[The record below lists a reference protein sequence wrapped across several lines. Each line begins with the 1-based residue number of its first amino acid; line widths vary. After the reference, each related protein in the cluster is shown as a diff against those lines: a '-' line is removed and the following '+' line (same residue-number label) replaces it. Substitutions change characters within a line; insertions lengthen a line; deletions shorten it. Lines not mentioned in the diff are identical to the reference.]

1 MHTYLYTVLLIQQLI
16 SAPDHPG
23 RKRMYHY
30 IREAKSLL
38 SYYTYYTYFQVCYV
52 ILEPFAGLIG
62 ATMVFLIYFYSAKL
76 VASEETLG
84 GFGGYSILNLAIA
97 IHISGW
103 IIQLIGHAIF
113 EGMISRF

>member
-1 MHTYLYTVLLIQQLI
+1 MAVINERSLMYCDLWISKFKKEQFQRKLYEE
-16 SAPDHPG
+16 
-23 RKRMYHY
+23 
-30 IREAKSLL
+30 IR
-38 SYYTYYTYFQVCYV
+38 YTYFQVCYV

-76 VASEETLG
+76 VVSEATLG

>member
-1 MHTYLYTVLLIQQLI
+1 MYFFLWDHTYIYC
-16 SAPDHPG
+16 ACF
-23 RKRMYHY
+23 
-30 IREAKSLL
+30 E
-38 SYYTYYTYFQVCYV
+38 VCYV

-62 ATMVFLIYFYSAKL
+62 TMLVFLIYFYSAKL
-76 VASEETLG
+76 VASETT
-84 GFGGYSILNLAIA
+84 FVGGYSILNLAIA